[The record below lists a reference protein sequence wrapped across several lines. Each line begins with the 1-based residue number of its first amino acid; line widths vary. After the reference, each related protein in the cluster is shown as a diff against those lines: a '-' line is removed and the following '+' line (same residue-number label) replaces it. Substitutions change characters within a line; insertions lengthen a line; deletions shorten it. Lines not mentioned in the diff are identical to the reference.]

1 MSERA
6 VAFLSL
12 FSGAAIQRFAKSAPH
27 MEKRKRR
34 EMSNSAPAS
43 RAQSRSMN
51 DADVTSLLR
60 KWSEGDRD
68 AEESLWPRVFAE
80 LKRLA
85 RRHLAHQR
93 PGHTLETGALLNEVY
108 LRFANL
114 ENAHWENRGKFF
126 ALCAQMMRQILIDH
140 ARARDSQKRGGYAVK
155 VPLSDVALVS
165 ESKAIELLALDDA
178 LKRLAKIHR
187 RKSQVVE
194 MRFFGGLSM
203 EEIAEALN
211 VSTLTV
217 IRDWNF
223 ARAWLQA
230 VMNGERIDER

>member
-1 MSERA
+1 M
-6 VAFLSL
+6 
-12 FSGAAIQRFAKSAPH
+12 KSNA
-27 MEKRKRR
+27 
-34 EMSNSAPAS
+34 
-43 RAQSRSMN
+43 

-60 KWSEGDRD
+60 RWGDGD
-68 AEESLWPRVFAE
+68 HTAEESLWPLVFAE

-93 PGHTLETGALLNEVY
+93 PDHSLQSGALLNEVY
-108 LRFANL
+108 LRFADL
-114 ENAHWENRGKFF
+114 ENTQWENRAKFF
-126 ALCAQMMRQILIDH
+126 ALCAQMMRQILTDH
-140 ARARDSQKRGGYAVK
+140 ARSRNCQKRGGGAPR
-155 VPLSDVALVS
+155 VPLDDIALVS
-165 ESKAIELLALDDA
+165 ESKAIELLTLDDA
-178 LKRLAKIHR
+178 LNRLAVAHP

-203 EEIAEALN
+203 DEIAEVLG
-211 VSTLTV
+211 VSRLTV